1 MTFFFNIIHPETK
14 VEYALSSHEGMQI
27 LHNYMSVMDG
37 SHVFNNELTQ
47 SGGGGGEVSNATS
60 CNLEQ
65 LVIQEY
71 RTPCVHVG
79 SKKGGKLRY
88 QKTRRSKKNMGHN

>member
-1 MTFFFNIIHPETK
+1 MTFFHTIIHPETK
-14 VEYALSSHEGMQI
+14 VEYDLATYEGMQI

-37 SHVFNNELTQ
+37 SYVFNNELIQ
-47 SGGGGGEVSNATS
+47 SGGGDEFSHGAAGN

-65 LVIQEY
+65 VDIQEY

-79 SKKGGKLRY
+79 SKKGGKLRH
-88 QKTRRSKKNMGHN
+88 QKTRRSKKKYGA